1 MIPLSSVPATA
12 PVFPKRPNSTVF
24 VPTSFVAGILP
35 KVSLSPI
42 NTGIVG
48 TAAYI
53 PTAFSTRVS
62 LPEPIF
68 WLGSWDNEAVV
79 PIFIVPPTLTSCIS
93 WSIPTPTLLSPLIL
107 IVPELYTP
115 LIYLESV
122 TPDKPERPISPPG
135 RIVTPPRLLWAL
147 KLLWVLLLNEESPEV
162 ISVNSLI
169 PGLNTVIIP
178 KLPLEF
184 TSILFWLSAFINTLP
199 LFAVPLPPPCI
210 LTTSF
215 PLTVVI
221 WVQWGCQLWG
231 SSGFNCIPA
240 LSGAFKE
247 IVPEFIIWV
256 IVLLNEE
263 SRLEKPKAI
272 WFLFVGV
279 GSPALFL

>member
-1 MIPLSSVPATA
+1 M
-12 PVFPKRPNSTVF
+12 
-24 VPTSFVAGILP
+24 
-35 KVSLSPI
+35 
-42 NTGIVG
+42 
-48 TAAYI
+48 
-53 PTAFSTRVS
+53 
-62 LPEPIF
+62 
-68 WLGSWDNEAVV
+68 
-79 PIFIVPPTLTSCIS
+79 
-93 WSIPTPTLLSPLIL
+93 

-115 LIYLESV
+115 LVYLESV

-162 ISVNSLI
+162 IPVNSLI

-215 PLTVVI
+215 PLAKVVI

-272 WFLFVGV
+272 WFMFVGAEF
-279 GSPALFL
+279 PASFL